1 MKPSAFRS
9 FRSSH
14 FATGSAIFLCFSAN
28 QLQAQ
33 IEWSTAA
40 GSAWL
45 DTANWTG
52 AVVPGTTDIA
62 QFSAN
67 PTSGTTGVGINM
79 NGTTNNGANHQA
91 VGAIEVTNLRNN
103 LNLLVGNS
111 STTIGGTLTLNGATV
126 NSVSNTVL
134 RNNGGGTTTLTLQNT
149 QGSGNKTMAVV
160 FDNGAPVVNAAGAIT
175 ISSILTSANG
185 FTKTGAGTF
194 IVSGSANSIGAI
206 AINEGRLQ
214 LGNAGAFGGAGSVT
228 VASGGEL
235 RFQSGGTLTT
245 TRALTISGTGVSGVG
260 AITAGGSTVVNLDGG
275 ITLSADSTIKGD
287 GGCSFNTIVGSDLS
301 GTNTNLTVNLDSG
314 VVSTFSGNLS
324 LGSGGMTKGGGSTLN
339 LNGTTSYTGATLVNG
354 GVLAIGGAGGSI
366 LTTSDITTVGGTLN
380 LNNTA
385 GNADRVTNSQAVNLS
400 YGGGLSLTGN
410 AGADTSETVGV
421 INLTG
426 SGTLSVTS
434 ATDRITTLAADT
446 LNRVSLKAT
455 ALVRGTSLD
464 QAAASNVARITL
476 ADGGASLGMV
486 GTNTLNGAGIAD
498 ATQAVRIIPWMLGDA
513 TPAGTGS
520 GFVTY
525 DAALGLR
532 VLTAAQTVELT
543 APYVTAANPDNAT
556 VSAGLTLDNAGSGI
570 TVNSLL
576 FKTAAAALDSA
587 AAQPLTINS
596 GALATTANVATT
608 IGSGFSS
615 IVLGNGEGVIT
626 VPLNTL
632 AVNAPIHV
640 TSGGGITKTGG
651 GGTLALTAANT
662 YTGKTTHNGG
672 TISFNTIAD
681 VGAGASALGAP
692 TTVEN
697 GTLDWFGGNFTY
709 TGAGSSSNR
718 AINLQ
723 LASSTANVSLFNTGT
738 GMLTLSGGITGTGSL
753 VVRGTGADVTLAGV
767 LAHNGGLSHTESRT
781 LVLTNPN
788 NSFPGAFT
796 NNSGTV
802 SFDTIADSGINC
814 AIGAGNIINLGQNGF
829 NNTGRIQFTG
839 ASGGSSNRPINVF
852 GNGATTNG
860 GVIENTVAGQ
870 TLTLSGDITAMSGT
884 APSLVFTGAGDGL
897 VTGNISGSGLTV
909 AKSGSGTWTLIGSN
923 TYTGTTSVTEGLL
936 QFNSIPQNLSALV
949 LGGGPAG
956 TTATIGIPAD
966 TVVLNGNVTYS
977 ATNNPNGAVIA
988 AGTLNFGSATR
999 TFTVGN
1005 STAAASDLTINSI
1018 ITGTGG
1024 LTKVGT
1030 GTLTLPNANAFTG
1043 NVQITGIANLAN
1055 TLRIEHAEA
1064 LGPVGTAKTVTLTGS
1079 NRQTSIL
1086 ELANNITVDD
1096 TKTIN
1101 TSGKSYLAQEDSNV
1115 GSPVFLR
1122 SASGNNTWLG
1132 NILINSGG
1140 GSYYIESAAG
1150 SSLTIGAPASTST
1163 MQQSVDASTRAFQ
1176 FIGGGTITLNS
1187 RLVPNGTFLTGLNKL
1202 GSGLLVIPRTDNDFT
1217 SNPNLAAGLVEV
1229 ESIANSTVAS
1239 SLGTGTGIN
1248 LGATLRHVGSASSSS
1263 GRALQFIGTSPTLE
1277 SSGTGT
1283 LSLTSGTAVTYN
1295 NGAGSTAA
1303 PFDSGATT
1311 LTLNDVWSL
1320 MPGMGI
1326 SGRGIDAGTLIT
1338 AVDYDARQVTL
1349 SKPTTLTT
1357 LGGRALPLS
1366 VAGVI
1371 GDTFLTL
1378 TPANASLPNLFV
1390 GMNVS
1395 RTGIAPNTT
1404 ITAIN
1409 TTTGVIS
1416 ISNALTGA
1424 ISTTNSN
1431 VNFNS
1436 NSMTVSGGNAVPRTF
1451 TLGGTNTGDNIFAPP
1466 LVNPSAAALSVVKK
1480 DAGKWILTGNSSY
1493 NGSTSVNQGTLLVNG
1508 THSGVST
1515 FTVASGAT
1523 LGGTGSIASSV
1534 TVNGTLAPGA
1544 SIEDLATGS
1553 LTFGN
1558 NSTLAIEINTAL
1570 GTADQVIVTGDV
1582 DTGGNTVNLT
1592 LTDLG
1597 GNATL
1602 ALGTKLTLVD
1612 YSGVWD
1618 DTDIVHFNAAPV
1630 PNGSKITLGAN
1641 TFIVDYSDGT
1651 AMTLTAAS
1659 AGGSPFED
1667 WVSNPAFGLAVAD
1680 QDPADDP
1687 DKDGRDNLLEF
1698 ALDGN
1703 PADPANN
1710 GKMMVRTDDSGDA
1723 GTARDLSLTLAVR
1736 NGATLGSGPGGS
1748 VTLTVDGIVYAISG
1762 SANLQTW
1769 DKAVG
1774 EVTPAFTLIPAPST
1788 GWTARTF
1795 QVSDSNTLPDKR
1807 FIRVGVSQ

>member
-14 FATGSAIFLCFSAN
+14 FATGSAIFLCLSAN

-67 PTSGTTGVGINM
+67 PTSGATGVGINM

-111 STTIGGTLTLNGATV
+111 STTIDGTFTLNGATV
-126 NSVSNTVL
+126 NSVPNTVL
-134 RNNGGGTTTLTLQNT
+134 RNNGGGTTTLTLQNI

-160 FDNGAPVVNAAGAIT
+160 FDNGAPVVDAVGPVT

-185 FTKTGAGTF
+185 FTKSGTGTF
-194 IVSGSANSIGAI
+194 ILSGSANSTGAI
-206 AINEGRLQ
+206 SINEGRLQ
-214 LGNAGAFGGAGSVT
+214 LGNAGAFGGAGAVT

-287 GGCSFNTIVGSDLS
+287 GGCSFNTIVGSDIS
-301 GTNTNLTVNLDSG
+301 GTNTNLTVNLDGST
-314 VVSTFSGNLS
+314 VSTFNGNLS
-324 LGSGGMTKGGGSTLN
+324 LGSGGMTKGSGSTLN
-339 LNGTTSYTGATLVNG
+339 LNGTISYTGATLVNG
-354 GVLAIGGAGGSI
+354 GVLAIGGTGGSI

-385 GNADRVTNSQAVNLS
+385 GNADRVTNSQAANLT

-410 AGADTSETVGV
+410 ASADTTETVGA

-446 LNRVSLKAT
+446 INRTSVKAT

-513 TPAGTGS
+513 TPGGTGS

-525 DAALGLR
+525 DTTLGLR

-556 VSAGLTLDNAGSGI
+556 VSANLTLDNAGSGI

-596 GALATTANVATT
+596 GALATTANVATS

-615 IVLGNGEGVIT
+615 IVLGNGDGVIT

-640 TSGGGITKTGG
+640 TSGGGLTKTGG

-672 TISFNTIAD
+672 TITFNSIAD

-692 TTVEN
+692 TTVDAGIIEV
-697 GTLDWFGGNFTY
+697 FSGNLTY
-709 TGAGSSSNR
+709 TGAGHSSDR
-718 AINLQ
+718 GINLQ
-723 LASSTANVSLFNTGT
+723 APTTTSTVALFNSGTGPLTLTGAVTGT
-738 GMLTLSGGITGTGSL
+738 GTLFVRGDGGDITLSGVLSQSG
-753 VVRGTGADVTLAGV
+753 
-767 LAHNGGLSHTESRT
+767 LAHTEGRT
-781 LVLTNPN
+781 LFLTNPA
-788 NSFPGAFT
+788 NSFTNFT
-796 NNSGTV
+796 VNRGTV
-802 SFDTIADSGINC
+802 SVSDITDSGINC
-814 AIGAGNIINLGQNGF
+814 AIGAGSVITLGQSGF
-829 NNTGRIQFTG
+829 NNTGTFQFTG
-839 ASGGSSNRPINVF
+839 PAGGSSNRSINIQSNS
-852 GNGATTNG
+852 GNTNG

-870 TLTLSGDITAMSGT
+870 TLTLSGPVTTGGSGT
-884 APSLVFTGAGDGL
+884 APTLGLTGAGDGVL
-897 VTGNISGSGLTV
+897 SNTITSPNLTLT
-909 AKSGSGTWTLIGSN
+909 KSGTGTWTLGAPQAFSGVVN
-923 TYTGTTSVTEGLL
+923 VTAGLL
-936 QFNSIPQNLSALV
+936 HFAGNTLTANGST

-956 TTATIGIPAD
+956 TAATLGTSAD
-966 TVVLNGNVTYS
+966 TVVLNGNVTYN
-977 ATNNPNGAVIA
+977 AANNPDGAVIA
-988 AGTLNFGSATR
+988 AGTLDLGSATR
-999 TFTVGN
+999 TFQVGN

-1018 ITGTGG
+1018 ITGAGG
-1024 LTKVGT
+1024 LTKAGT
-1030 GTLTLPNANAFTG
+1030 GTLTLTNANAFTG
-1043 NVQITGIANLAN
+1043 NVQITGTANFGN
-1055 TLRIEHAEA
+1055 TLRIEHPEA
-1064 LGPVGTAKTVTLTGS
+1064 LGLVGAVKDVVITGT
-1079 NRQTSIL
+1079 NRQVSIL
-1086 ELANNITVDD
+1086 ELANNITVDA
-1096 TKTIN
+1096 TKTLK
-1101 TSGKSYLAQEDSNV
+1101 TAGKSYLAQEDSNF
-1115 GSPVFLR
+1115 GSPVFLQN
-1122 SASGNNTWLG
+1122 ASGNNTWLG
-1132 NILINSGG
+1132 DILINSGG
-1140 GSYYIESAAG
+1140 GAYAIESNGGTLTLG
-1150 SSLTIGAPASTST
+1150 SDPATTSVIRNDVT
-1163 MQQSVDASTRAFQ
+1163 DSTRV
-1176 FIGGGTITLNS
+1176 ITFRGPGNIVINH
-1187 RLVPNGTFLTGLNKL
+1187 RFVPNGTGLTGLAMNGTGTL
-1202 GSGLLVIPRTDNDFT
+1202 TIPRTDNDFA
-1217 SNPNLAAGLVEV
+1217 NVPNLASGTTVIENL
-1229 ESIANSTVAS
+1229 ANSGSQS
-1239 SLGTGTGIN
+1239 SLGTGGSVNI
-1248 LGATLRHVGSASSSS
+1248 GGTLRHIGITDSIS
-1263 GRALQFIGTSPTLE
+1263 GRAIGFIGTSPTLE
-1277 SSGTGT
+1277 SSGTGS
-1283 LSLTSGTAVTYN
+1283 LSMTSGTTVSYN
-1295 NGAGSTAA
+1295 NGGNSTAA
-1303 PFDSGATT
+1303 AFSAGATT

-1326 SGRGIDAGTLIT
+1326 SGRGIAANTLIT

-1349 SKPTTLTT
+1349 DKPTTLTT
-1357 LGGRALPLS
+1357 LGGRVLPTTAAAALG
-1366 VAGVI
+1366 A
-1371 GDTFLTL
+1371 TTL
-1378 TPANASLPNLFV
+1378 TFSVANASLPNLFV

-1395 RTGIAPNTT
+1395 RAGIPANTI

-1409 TTTGVIS
+1409 TTTGVIT
-1416 ISNALTGA
+1416 ISNALTAGFA
-1424 ISTTNSN
+1424 SGGN

-1436 NSMTVSGGNAVPRTF
+1436 NLMTVSGGNAVPRTF
-1451 TLGGTNTGDNIFAPP
+1451 TLGGTNTGDNTFAPP

-1493 NGSTSVNQGTLLVNG
+1493 TGTTSVNQGTLLVNG

-1523 LGGTGSIASSV
+1523 LGGTGSIASAV

-1570 GTADQVIVTGDV
+1570 GTADQLIVTGDV

-1680 QDPADDP
+1680 QDPTDDP
-1687 DKDGRDNLLEF
+1687 DNDGRDNLLEF

-1748 VTLTVDGIVYAISG
+1748 VTLTVDGIVYTISG

-1769 DKAVG
+1769 DKAVN
-1774 EVTPAFTLIPAPST
+1774 EVAPAFTLTPAPNS